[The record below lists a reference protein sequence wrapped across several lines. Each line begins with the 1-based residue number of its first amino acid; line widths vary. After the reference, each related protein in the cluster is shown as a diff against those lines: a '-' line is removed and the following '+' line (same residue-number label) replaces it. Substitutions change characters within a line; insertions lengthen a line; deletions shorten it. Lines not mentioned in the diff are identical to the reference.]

1 MAHDF
6 KRFPELTNSQAAFYY
21 WDSPHKQIFKD
32 FFAKVVRI
40 MDGDTIEVRWDE
52 RDFDFPVRF
61 LDTDALELEDGGE
74 IARGWLEKRILNEEV
89 EILIDPFN
97 RVGRWGRIL
106 GEVMH
111 NGMSVNEESV
121 LLGYAVPFEVERGNF

>member
-6 KRFPELTNSQAAFYY
+6 KLFPELTNSQLVFYY
-21 WDSPHKQIFKD
+21 WDSPHRQITED
-32 FFAKVVRI
+32 FRCKVVRVI
-40 MDGDTIEVRWDE
+40 DGDTIEVRWDE

-61 LDTDALELEDGGE
+61 LNTDSLELEEGGE
-74 IARGWLEKRILNEEV
+74 ASKSWLEKRILDEEV

-121 LLGYAVPFEVERGNF
+121 LLGYAIPFEVERGNF

>member
-6 KRFPELTNSQAAFYY
+6 KLFPELTNSQMDFYY

-40 MDGDTIEVRWDE
+40 IDGDTIEVRWDE

-61 LDTDALELEDGGE
+61 LDTDALELGEGGE
-74 IARGWLEKRILNEEV
+74 MAKSWLEKRILNEEV
-89 EILIDPFN
+89 EIVIDPFN

-111 NGMSVNEESV
+111 NGMSINEESV
-121 LLGYAVPFEVERGNF
+121 LLGYAVPFEVESGT

>member
-1 MAHDF
+1 MTHDF
-6 KRFPELTNSQAAFYY
+6 KLFPELTNSQLEFYY
-21 WDSPHKQIFKD
+21 WDSPHKQITED
-32 FFAKVVRI
+32 FRCTVKRVI
-40 MDGDTIEVRWDE
+40 DGDTIEVEWEE
-52 RDFDFPVRF
+52 RDFPFPIRF
-61 LDTDALELEDGGE
+61 LNTDSLELGEGGE
-74 IARGWLEKRILNEEV
+74 ISKNWLERRILNEEV
-89 EILIDPFN
+89 EILIGPFN

>member
-1 MAHDF
+1 MTHDF
-6 KRFPELTNSQAAFYY
+6 KLFPELTNSQLEFYY
-21 WDSPHKQIFKD
+21 WDSPHRQITED
-32 FFAKVVRI
+32 FRCKVIRI
-40 MDGDTIEVRWDE
+40 IDGDTIEVRWDE

-61 LDTDALELEDGGE
+61 LDTDSLELGEGGE
-74 IARGWLEKRILNEEV
+74 ISKNWLERRILNEEV

-121 LLGYAVPFEVERGNF
+121 LLGYAVPFEVESGT